1 MRSRPT
7 RVRLQALS
15 IDQIDGRGRDLAGGY
30 A

>member
-15 IDQIDGRGRDLAGGY
+15 IHIDMRGRGLSGEFA
-30 A
+30 